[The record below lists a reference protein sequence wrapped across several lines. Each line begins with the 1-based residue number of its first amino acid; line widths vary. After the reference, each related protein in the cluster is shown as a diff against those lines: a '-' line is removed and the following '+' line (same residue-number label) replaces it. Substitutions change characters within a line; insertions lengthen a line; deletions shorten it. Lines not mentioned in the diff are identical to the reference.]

1 MDNTITFQS
10 TSTMVGSGSAY
21 TSNPSLNS
29 DGTAALQGT
38 TTAYAAARPGNPR
51 KIEIYVPSTDP
62 NAPIGD
68 AVIPLLL
75 CAILYTIWVVKRKK
89 VS

>member
-21 TSNPSLNS
+21 ASNPSLNS

-38 TTAYAAARPGNPR
+38 TTYAAAPSGPR

-75 CAILYTIWVVKRKK
+75 CAILYTLWVVKRKK
-89 VS
+89 RRKA